1 MSFVKIFLFTAGVA
15 SAAPAAA
22 GVIVIGSSP
31 ARICYEAAE
40 RQTPPSFEDMHHC
53 DTALVGGAL
62 SAHDEVATHV
72 NRGIL
77 HLRRGDVAA
86 SLRDFDSAIAL
97 DPNQPEAYLNKGT
110 ALYKAGQ
117 SQAAL
122 PLFTVALEKKTQRPA
137 LAYYGRGVV
146 HEDLGDVRAAYL
158 DYRRATEADPKWT
171 APRREL
177 TRFTVRRR

>member
-1 MSFVKIFLFTAGVA
+1 MSFVKIFLFAAGAAVAFPASAGVT
-15 SAAPAAA
+15 
-22 GVIVIGSSP
+22 VIGSSP

-40 RQTPPSFEDMHHC
+40 RQTLPGLADMQPC
-53 DTALVGGAL
+53 NTALLGEAL

-77 HLRRGDVAA
+77 HLRRGDIA
-86 SLRDFDSAIAL
+86 SSLSDFDRAIAL
-97 DPNQPEAYLNKGT
+97 DPDQPEAYLNKGA

-117 SQAAL
+117 PQAAL
-122 PLFTVALEKKTQRPA
+122 PLFTVALEKKTERPA

-146 HEDLGDVRAAYL
+146 YEDLGNVRAAYL
-158 DYRRATEADPKWT
+158 DYRRASEADPSWT
-171 APRREL
+171 VPRREL